1 MQTTKPSSID
11 TLIPTVIDTVA
22 ETTTEL
28 IQTIPE
34 TGQPSEY
41 LSSSNTI
48 FKIFTTINHENQ
60 NSPTESSNFEYF
72 TDTLKNTNTMSSEL
86 YSEKQSEST
95 NKELESTTLDIEK
108 TTIESTFFESTT
120 KSSSISQ
127 ELSTFTS
134 QEIQSSSDEQDKSF
148 HSTHVQGFYP
158 ETSHA
163 SFGPF
168 TEINSEIN
176 MVTTIQ
182 HHSKEDFSFS
192 NLLLSEMIEVL
203 KKNYDMND
211 CLNNCSGN
219 GLCKLKDKSLFVCE
233 CFSNYAGSS
242 CQINTLPCVSNPCL
256 NNGTCVNNL
265 ANKTFICH
273 CQQDNNGN
281 YLYFGKNCQNKVDVC
296 ANETCSKNG
305 VCYDVNDKAKCKC
318 FSSYSG
324 EKCNIESD
332 ESKTRK
338 FCKMLNVQAT
348 LLNPKICVCKN
359 SAMYLHS

>member
-11 TLIPTVIDTVA
+11 TLIPAVIDTVA
-22 ETTTEL
+22 A
-28 IQTIPE
+28 
-34 TGQPSEY
+34 
-41 LSSSNTI
+41 
-48 FKIFTTINHENQ
+48 
-60 NSPTESSNFEYF
+60 
-72 TDTLKNTNTMSSEL
+72 
-86 YSEKQSEST
+86 
-95 NKELESTTLDIEK
+95 
-108 TTIESTFFESTT
+108 
-120 KSSSISQ
+120 SQ

-148 HSTHVQGFYP
+148 HSTHVQGIYP

-192 NLLLSEMIEVL
+192 NLLPSELIEVL

-211 CLNNCSGN
+211 CMNNCSGN
-219 GLCKLKDKSLFVCE
+219 GLCKFKDKSLFVCE
-233 CFSNYAGSS
+233 CFNNFAVSS
-242 CQINTLPCVSNPCL
+242 CQINTLPCASNPCL
-256 NNGTCVNNL
+256 NNGTYVNNL

-338 FCKMLNVQAT
+338 VIIKTSTIIAIIVLVLFFLILILSDLSSLFCEKKSEKKRYVVQK
-348 LLNPKICVCKN
+348 LIYIN
-359 SAMYLHS
+359 